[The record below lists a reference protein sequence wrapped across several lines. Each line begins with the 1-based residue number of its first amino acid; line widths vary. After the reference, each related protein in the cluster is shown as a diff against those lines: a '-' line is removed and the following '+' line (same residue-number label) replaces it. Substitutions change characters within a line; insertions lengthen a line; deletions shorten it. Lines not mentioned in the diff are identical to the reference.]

1 MVLVSRNQPSSQGD
15 DEKRQREDER
25 SEIRLTK
32 ILITV
37 IGTDEDGQEAALG
50 SYLEPL
56 SKEDARR
63 LMCHG
68 SAIHGE
74 YVDAG
79 NAMEH
84 ELFAVL
90 CWFVAESWRSFSCL
104 ACKNAIERGDC
115 EGHGSPV
122 DLYNDHGPADQ
133 VRNTDPPQSGSAFA
147 AWLNKMDILPSLR
160 EKTMPE
166 CDGECKECP
175 LWDQETDSCDLAN
188 LDDDQDKLDAL
199 S

>member
-68 SAIHGE
+68 SAIHSE

-90 CWFVAESWRSFSCL
+90 CWLVAEGWRSFSCL
-104 ACKNAIERGDC
+104 ACKNAVERGDC

-122 DLYNDHGPADQ
+122 DLYNDHSPANH
-133 VRNTDPPQSGSAFA
+133 VRNTKSPQTGSAFA
-147 AWLNKMDILPSLR
+147 AWLSGRKDV
-160 EKTMPE
+160 MPE
-166 CDGECKECP
+166 CDGECKKCP
-175 LWDQETDSCDLAN
+175 LWDQEADSCNLADL
-188 LDDDQDKLDAL
+188 DEDQDKLDAL
-199 S
+199 LS